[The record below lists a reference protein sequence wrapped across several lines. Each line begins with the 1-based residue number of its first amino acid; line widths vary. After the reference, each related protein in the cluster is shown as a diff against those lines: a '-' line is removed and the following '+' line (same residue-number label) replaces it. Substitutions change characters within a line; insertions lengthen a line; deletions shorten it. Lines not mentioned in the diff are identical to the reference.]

1 VTADGERFVGVKV
14 FSATKPPERARLGDK
29 ITEWMSAYPR
39 FRVVDKVVC
48 QSSDASFHCLSV
60 ILFYVEE

>member
-1 VTADGERFVGVKV
+1 VTDDGERFVGVKV
-14 FSATKPPERARLGDK
+14 FSATMPPERARLGDK
-29 ITEWMSAYPR
+29 IMEWMATYPR
-39 FRVVDKVVC
+39 VRIVDKVVR